1 VRGGAVAAPHRP
13 QPFCA
18 TGRVAAVV
26 RFHERSS
33 RRKNLLRQNELAVKS
48 TLFAT
53 HVIRSGPILSDRLL
67 KILGWMVHAYTA
79 SGAVFGLMAIK
90 LAAEHRFRGSFIMM
104 AVATVIDSSDGV
116 LARYAEV
123 KTRIPNFD
131 GALLDNIVD
140 YLTYVVAPAYLM
152 WCAAMLPDGIWGYL
166 AAAAILLS
174 SAYGFCQTNAKTP
187 DHFFLG
193 FPSYWNLVA
202 FYLYCFALKP
212 AVNAL
217 ILAGFA
223 IMVFVPIKYIYPSR
237 TELLRRLTI
246 TLGVIWAGLVAYL
259 LATLRTPNHFV
270 VWLSFS
276 FIGYYLIMSVVL
288 HAWTRWVISR
298 TRTHERQA

>member
-1 VRGGAVAAPHRP
+1 
-13 QPFCA
+13 
-18 TGRVAAVV
+18 
-26 RFHERSS
+26 
-33 RRKNLLRQNELAVKS
+33 
-48 TLFAT
+48 
-53 HVIRSGPILSDRLL
+53 VIRRRLIPKESAL
-67 KILGWMVHAYTA
+67 KIFGWLVHAYTA
-79 SGAVFGLMAIK
+79 SGAFAGLLAIK
-90 LAAEHRFRGSFIMM
+90 LAADHRFRGSFIMM
-104 AVATVIDSSDGV
+104 ALATAIDSSDGV
-116 LARYAEV
+116 LARWAEV

-152 WCAAMLPDGIWGYL
+152 LTAAMVPAGTWGYVVI
-166 AAAAILLS
+166 AAVLLS

-202 FYLYCFALKP
+202 FYLYLFGLQPAL
-212 AVNAL
+212 NAL

-223 IMVFVPIKYIYPSR
+223 VMVFVPIKYIYPSR

-246 TLGVIWAGLVAYL
+246 TLGVIWAALVAYL
-259 LATLRTPNHFV
+259 LATLRSPNHFV

-288 HAWTRWVISR
+288 HAWTKWVLLR
-298 TRTHERQA
+298 TRA

>member
-1 VRGGAVAAPHRP
+1 V
-13 QPFCA
+13 
-18 TGRVAAVV
+18 TGSQLKARQ
-26 RFHERSS
+26 SI
-33 RRKNLLRQNELAVKS
+33 LRIA
-48 TLFAT
+48 
-53 HVIRSGPILSDRLL
+53 
-67 KILGWMVHAYTA
+67 GWAVHAYTA
-79 SGAVFGLMAIK
+79 SGALVGLVAIK
-90 LAAEHRFRGSFIMM
+90 LAAEHRFRGSFVMM
-104 AVATVIDSSDGV
+104 AVATAIDSSDGV
-116 LARYAEV
+116 LARWLEV

-152 WCAAMLPDGIWGYL
+152 LCAAMLPAGLVGYAIV
-166 AAAAILLS
+166 AAVLLS

-202 FYLYCFALKP
+202 FYLYCFDLKP
-212 AVNAL
+212 PLNAVIVAT
-217 ILAGFA
+217 FA
-223 IMVFVPIKYIYPSR
+223 AMVFVPIKYIYPSR

-246 TLGVIWAGLVAYL
+246 TLGLIWAGLVVYL

-288 HAWTRWVISR
+288 HAWTAWAMHR

>member
-1 VRGGAVAAPHRP
+1 MP
-13 QPFCA
+13 
-18 TGRVAAVV
+18 
-26 RFHERSS
+26 
-33 RRKNLLRQNELAVKS
+33 
-48 TLFAT
+48 
-53 HVIRSGPILSDRLL
+53 VIRSRLSSREAVL
-67 KILGWMVHAYTA
+67 KILAWAVHAYTA
-79 SGAVFGLMAIK
+79 SGALIGLLAIK

-104 AVATVIDSSDGV
+104 AIATAIDSSDGV
-116 LARYAEV
+116 LARWLEV

-152 WCAAMLPDGIWGYL
+152 LCAAMLPAGMWGY
-166 AAAAILLS
+166 AVAGAVLLS

-187 DHFFLG
+187 DHYFLG

-202 FYLYCFALKP
+202 FYLYCFGLRPAL
-212 AVNAL
+212 NAA
-217 ILAGFA
+217 ILVGFA
-223 IMVFVPIKYIYPSR
+223 ALVFVPIKYIYPSR

-246 TLGVIWAGLVAYL
+246 TLGVIWGVLIAYL
-259 LATLRTPNHFV
+259 LATLHTPNHFV

-288 HAWTRWVISR
+288 HAWTTWALHR

>member
-1 VRGGAVAAPHRP
+1 MIRR
-13 QPFCA
+13 
-18 TGRVAAVV
+18 RLI
-26 RFHERSS
+26 S
-33 RRKNLLRQNELAVKS
+33 RETA
-48 TLFAT
+48 
-53 HVIRSGPILSDRLL
+53 L
-67 KILGWMVHAYTA
+67 KIFGWLVHAYTA
-79 SGAVFGLMAIK
+79 SGAIAGLIAIK

-104 AVATVIDSSDGV
+104 AVATAIDSSDGV
-116 LARYAEV
+116 LARWAEV
-123 KTRIPNFD
+123 KRRIPNFD

-152 WCAAMLPDGIWGYL
+152 LTAAMVPAGIWGYVVI
-166 AAAAILLS
+166 AAVLLS

-202 FYLYCFALKP
+202 FYLYLFGLEP
-212 AVNAL
+212 MLNAL

-223 IMVFVPIKYIYPSR
+223 LMVFVPIKYIYPSR

-246 TLGVIWAGLVAYL
+246 TLGVIWAALVAYL
-259 LATLRTPNHFV
+259 LATLRSPNHFV

-288 HAWTRWVISR
+288 HAWTKWVLLR
-298 TRTHERQA
+298 THAHERQA

>member
-1 VRGGAVAAPHRP
+1 
-13 QPFCA
+13 
-18 TGRVAAVV
+18 
-26 RFHERSS
+26 
-33 RRKNLLRQNELAVKS
+33 
-48 TLFAT
+48 
-53 HVIRSGPILSDRLL
+53 
-67 KILGWMVHAYTA
+67 MVHAYTA
-79 SGAVFGLMAIK
+79 SGAVFGLMAIE
-90 LAAEHRFRGSFIMM
+90 LASEHRFRGSFIMM
-104 AVATVIDSSDGV
+104 AVATAIDSSDGV

-152 WCAAMLPDGIWGYL
+152 LCAAMLPPGIPGYL
-166 AAAAILLS
+166 VAAAVLLS
-174 SAYGFCQTNAKTP
+174 SAYGFCQSNAKTP

-202 FYLYCFALKP
+202 FYLYCFGLKP
-212 AVNAL
+212 AINAL

-223 IMVFVPIKYIYPSR
+223 VLVFVPIKYIYPSR
-237 TELLRRLTI
+237 TELLRRLTV

-259 LATLRTPNHFV
+259 LATLRAPNHFV

>member
-1 VRGGAVAAPHRP
+1 MASWA
-13 QPFCA
+13 
-18 TGRVAAVV
+18 
-26 RFHERSS
+26 
-33 RRKNLLRQNELAVKS
+33 
-48 TLFAT
+48 
-53 HVIRSGPILSDRLL
+53 
-67 KILGWMVHAYTA
+67 VHAYTA
-79 SGAVFGLMAIK
+79 SGALVGLMAIK
-90 LAAEHRFRGSFIMM
+90 LAADHRFRGAFVMM
-104 AVATVIDSSDGV
+104 AIATAIDSSDGV
-116 LARYAEV
+116 LARWLEV
-123 KTRIPNFD
+123 KNRIPNFD

-152 WCAAMLPDGIWGYL
+152 LCAGMLPAGVWGYAIV
-166 AAAAILLS
+166 AAVLLS

-202 FYLYCFALKP
+202 FYLYCFGLKP
-212 AVNAL
+212 ALNAA

-223 IMVFVPIKYIYPSR
+223 AMVFVPIKYIYPSR

-246 TLGVIWAGLVAYL
+246 TLGLIWAGLVVYL

-276 FIGYYLIMSVVL
+276 FIGYYLIMSLVL
-288 HAWTRWVISR
+288 HAWTAWALHR